1 MDRKNFLSQV
11 GVGAAAFLAPIC
23 LGGIAGCGKSSTS
36 STPSIPTPPSNID
49 FTLDVSSGAL
59 SSNGGFLVSQG
70 ILVARTNT
78 DSFLAVSAA
87 CTHQGTNVN
96 YNAANNNF
104 VCPNHGAQF
113 SSTGMVTKSPPN
125 TILSTNLTTYNTS
138 LTNSTLRIYS

>member
-1 MDRKNFLSQV
+1 MDRKDFLSQV

-23 LGGIAGCGKSSTS
+23 LGGIAGCGKSSTG
-36 STPSIPTPPSNID
+36 STPIVPSPPSSID

-70 ILVARTNT
+70 ILVARTNAGA
-78 DSFLAVSAA
+78 FLAVSAA

-104 VCPNHGAQF
+104 VCPSHFSEF
-113 SSTGMVTKSPPN
+113 SSSGMVTLGPA
-125 TILSTNLTTYNTS
+125 TTNLKSYNTS

>member
-1 MDRKNFLSQV
+1 MDRKDFLSQV

-23 LGGIAGCGKSSTS
+23 LGGIAGCGKLSND
-36 STPSIPTPPSNID
+36 STPSAPSNVD

-59 SSNGGFLVSQG
+59 ASNGGFLVSQG
-70 ILVARTNT
+70 ILVARTNAST
-78 DSFLAVSAA
+78 FLAVSAA
-87 CTHQGTNVN
+87 CTHEGTSVT

-113 SSTGMVTKSPPN
+113 SSTGMVTLGPA
-125 TILSTNLTTYNTS
+125 TTNLKSYNTS

>member
-23 LGGIAGCGKSSTS
+23 LGGIAGCGKSSND
-36 STPSIPTPPSNID
+36 STPSAPSNVD

-59 SSNGGFLVSQG
+59 ASNGGFLVSQG
-70 ILVARTNT
+70 ILVARTNAST
-78 DSFLAVSAA
+78 FLAVSAA
-87 CTHQGTNVN
+87 CTHEGTSVT

-104 VCPNHGAQF
+104 VCPNHGAKF
-113 SSTGMVTKSPPN
+113 SSSGMVTLGPA
-125 TILSTNLTTYNTS
+125 TTNLKSYNTS

>member
-23 LGGIAGCGKSSTS
+23 LGGIAGCGKSSND
-36 STPSIPTPPSNID
+36 STPSAPSNVD

-59 SSNGGFLVSQG
+59 ASNGGFLVSQG
-70 ILVARTNT
+70 ILVARTNAGA
-78 DSFLAVSAA
+78 FLAVSAA
-87 CTHQGTNVN
+87 CTHQGTTVN

-104 VCPNHGAQF
+104 VCPNHGAKF
-113 SSTGMVTKSPPN
+113 SSSGMVTLGPA
-125 TILSTNLTTYNTS
+125 TTNLKSYNTS

>member
-23 LGGIAGCGKSSTS
+23 LGGIAGCGKSSND
-36 STPSIPTPPSNID
+36 STPSAPSNVD

-59 SSNGGFLVSQG
+59 ASNGGFLVSQG
-70 ILVARTNT
+70 ILVARTNAGA
-78 DSFLAVSAA
+78 FLAVSAA
-87 CTHQGTNVN
+87 CTHEGTSVT

-125 TILSTNLTTYNTS
+125 TILSTNLKSYNTS

>member
-1 MDRKNFLSQV
+1 MDRKDFLSQV

-23 LGGIAGCGKSSTS
+23 LGGIAGCGKSSKN
-36 STPSIPTPPSNID
+36 STPSAPSNVD

-59 SSNGGFLVSQG
+59 ASNGGYLVSQG
-70 ILVARTNT
+70 ILVARTNSGT
-78 DSFLAVSAA
+78 FLAVSAA

-104 VCPNHGAQF
+104 VCLNHGAKF
-113 SSTGMVTKSPPN
+113 SSSGMVTLGPA
-125 TILSTNLTTYNTS
+125 STNLKSYNTS

>member
-23 LGGIAGCGKSSTS
+23 LGGIAGCGKSSND
-36 STPSIPTPPSNID
+36 STPSAPSNVD

-59 SSNGGFLVSQG
+59 ASNGGFLVSQG
-70 ILVARTNT
+70 ILVARTNAGA
-78 DSFLAVSAA
+78 FLAVSAA
-87 CTHQGTNVN
+87 CTHEGTSVI

-125 TILSTNLTTYNTS
+125 TILSTNLKSYNTS

>member
-23 LGGIAGCGKSSTS
+23 LGGIAGCGKSSTG
-36 STPSIPTPPSNID
+36 STPSVPNPPSNID

-59 SSNGGFLVSQG
+59 ASGGVGYLVSQG
-70 ILVARTNT
+70 ILVARTNAGA
-78 DSFLAVSAA
+78 FLAVSAA
-87 CTHQGTNVN
+87 CTHQGTTVN

-104 VCPNHGAQF
+104 VCPSHFSEF
-113 SSTGMVTKSPPN
+113 SSSGMVTLGPA
-125 TILSTNLTTYNTS
+125 TTNLKSYNTS

>member
-1 MDRKNFLSQV
+1 MDRKDFLSQV

-23 LGGIAGCGKSSTS
+23 LGGIAGCGKSSTG

-59 SSNGGFLVSQG
+59 ASNGGFLVSQG
-70 ILVARTNT
+70 ILVARTNAGA
-78 DSFLAVSAA
+78 FLAVSAA
-87 CTHQGTNVN
+87 CTHEGTTVN

-104 VCPNHGAQF
+104 VCPNHGAKF
-113 SSTGMVTKSPPN
+113 SSSGMVTLGPA
-125 TILSTNLTTYNTS
+125 TTNLKSYNTS

>member
-23 LGGIAGCGKSSTS
+23 LGGIAGCGKSSTG
-36 STPSIPTPPSNID
+36 STPIVPSPPSGID

-70 ILVARTNT
+70 ILVARTNAG
-78 DSFLAVSAA
+78 SFLAVSAA

-104 VCPNHGAQF
+104 VCPNHGAQY
-113 SSTGMVTKSPPN
+113 SSAGMVTLGPA
-125 TILSTNLTTYNTS
+125 TTNLKSYNTS